1 MLTVKVALT
10 CKSFCL
16 FQVLHARDIIPLD
29 PNGFSDPFVIIELL
43 PHRVFPHCNEQQTNV
58 HKKTLHPIFD
68 ECFEF
73 SVSLEQCR
81 SPGAMILFTVMDHD
95 VLTANDFAGEAFL
108 ALGSIPGV
116 ADTGLGVD
124 NFHGLKPVELV
135 LMQQHQ
141 KCKRT
146 NV

>member
-1 MLTVKVALT
+1 M
-10 CKSFCL
+10 
-16 FQVLHARDIIPLD
+16 LHARDIIPLD

-43 PHRVFPHCNEQQTNV
+43 PHRVFVHCNEQQTNV

-81 SPGAMILFTVMDHD
+81 SSAAMIAFTVMDHD

-108 ALGSIPGV
+108 GLGTIPGV

-141 KCKRT
+141 KSMWDI
-146 NV
+146 NNNNNIYNDDDLYIII